1 MVVCID
7 AKKDRIK
14 NNYWIGQ
21 SVMET
26 EISNIWVVWIDET
39 NKVISTK
46 EIPTGKKTQFINK
59 KLGIDAI
66 NRLLSKGFKIG

>member
-1 MVVCID
+1 
-7 AKKDRIK
+7 
-14 NNYWIGQ
+14 
-21 SVMET
+21 MET

-59 KLGIDAI
+59 QLGIDTI
-66 NRLLSKGFKIG
+66 NKLVSKGFKIG